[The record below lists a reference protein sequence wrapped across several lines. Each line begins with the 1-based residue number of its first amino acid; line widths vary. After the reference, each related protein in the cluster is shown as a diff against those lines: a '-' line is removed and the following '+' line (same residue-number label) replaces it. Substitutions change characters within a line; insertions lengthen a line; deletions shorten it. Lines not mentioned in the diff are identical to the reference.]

1 MTEILDCTLRDGG
14 YYTNWDFNESVS
26 SNYFQ
31 AMEKLPV
38 TYIEIGYRSLL
49 QDGYKGEYNFCP
61 DFLLTDIRKQMPSK
75 KIGIMLNEKEVKPE
89 DLPKLLSFPVGTI
102 DVVRMAVDPLNLQRA
117 GNTAK
122 IIKKMGFEVGFNVM
136 YMSKWSEYPDFISNI
151 ISLNGIVDSF
161 SMVDSYGS
169 MYPEGV
175 AELTRT
181 LKDKLTCKIGF
192 HGHNNL
198 ELAFANTL
206 AAINAGCDIIDSTVT
221 GMGRGA
227 GNLRTELLLTYL
239 SSVKG
244 INVDFNSLS
253 KTVSDFEQLKE
264 KYGWG
269 TNLPYMVS
277 GFSSLPQKD
286 VMDWVTRRFYS
297 INSILQA
304 LYNMRDKKQDNIK
317 LPVFNEDNKHFD
329 IALIIG
335 GGPSGV
341 DAAKPLK
348 EFLKKYSDKEVCI
361 IHASSKNAGY
371 YNDIDVS
378 QFFCLVGNE
387 GHRLEKVF
395 TGFNLNRISCV
406 LPPYPRKMGT
416 YIPKHLINKSYEL
429 AKVTFTPLYQDSHT
443 ALALQTALELS
454 AKTVYIAGYDGYDGL
469 VGENERMLTYE
480 NEYLLSQVINSEPG
494 IDIATITQTK
504 YKGIKNKSV
513 YRLLIEKNIK

>member
-14 YYTNWDFNESVS
+14 YYTNWDFDEALTGS
-26 SNYFQ
+26 YFR
-31 AMEKLPV
+31 AMERLPV
-38 TYIEIGYRSLL
+38 SYIEIGYRSLI

-61 DFLLTDIRKQMPSK
+61 DYLLVNIRKLMPSK

-89 DLPKLLSFPVGTI
+89 DLTKLLSFPEGT
-102 DVVRMAVDPLNLQRA
+102 VNLVRMAVDPKNLVRA
-117 GNTAK
+117 GHTAE

-136 YMSKWSEYPDFISNI
+136 YMSKWSEYPNFISDI

-161 SMVDSYGS
+161 SMVDSFGS

-175 AELTRT
+175 AELTRL
-181 LKDKLTCKIGF
+181 LKARLTCKIGF

-206 AAINAGCDIIDSTVT
+206 AAINAGCDIIDSTIA

-227 GNLRTELLLTYL
+227 GNLRTELLSAYL
-239 SSVKG
+239 SSTKNLN
-244 INVDFNSLS
+244 IDFNSLS

-277 GFSSLPQKD
+277 GLSSLPQKD

-304 LYNMRDKKQDNIK
+304 LHNMRDKKKDNIK
-317 LPVFNEDNKHFD
+317 LPIFNSDKKHFD
-329 IALIIG
+329 IVLIIG

-341 DAAKPLK
+341 TSSKPLK
-348 EFLKKYSDKEVCI
+348 EFLKKESNKKVCI

-371 YNDIDVS
+371 YNDINIP

-395 TGFNLNRISCV
+395 AGFNLDRVSCV

-416 YIPKHLINKSYEL
+416 YIPESLINKSYEL
-429 AKVTFTPLYQDSHT
+429 AEVTFTPLYRDSHT
-443 ALALQTALELS
+443 ALALQTAVELS

-469 VGENERMLTYE
+469 IGENERMLTSE
-480 NEYLLSQVINSEPG
+480 NEYLLTQIINNEPEMEV
-494 IDIATITQTK
+494 ATVTATK
-504 YKGIKNKSV
+504 YKGVKNKSV
-513 YRLLIEKNIK
+513 YRLLIDKEV